1 MVVLGQDENGGG
13 GDEPIRTTREPNQ
26 SNSGRGNEN
35 GVEGEPVTPDGGSQN
50 PSEGNNPQADNGEQ
64 GIEGVPRGRANGSE
78 NVSGSGTATGGVR
91 GNQQGGQ
98 KTSDASQRG
107 TGDSGPERGERT
119 GSSGVPIRDKQSQ
132 GLSEHTSDQN
142 GTERKSSDEA
152 TERLKQQQQVKDD
165 TPIKAADEAN
175 IAETLP
181 LLYSEQHEDIKAIE
195 KRLYSNGKSYEIG
208 VYTIAFR
215 GLFGHKQGGLREY
228 MRMPKPLLME

>member
-1 MVVLGQDENGGG
+1 ME
-13 GDEPIRTTREPNQ
+13 R
-26 SNSGRGNEN
+26 
-35 GVEGEPVTPDGGSQN
+35 EPVTPDGGSQN
-50 PSEGNNPQADNGEQ
+50 PSKGNNPQTDNGEQ
-64 GIEGVPRGRANGSE
+64 GIEGVPGGRANGSE
-78 NVSGSGTATGGVR
+78 DVSGSRAAAGGAR
-91 GNQQGGQ
+91 GNQQGSQ

-107 TGDSGPERGERT
+107 TGDSGRGRGRGT
-119 GSSGVPIRDKQSQ
+119 GGSGVSVRDKQSQ
-132 GLSEHTSDQN
+132 GLSGNTSVEN
-142 GTERKSSDEA
+142 GTEQQSSDEA

-175 IAETLP
+175 IAETLL

-228 MRMPKPLLME
+228 MRMPKPLLLWNN

>member
-1 MVVLGQDENGGG
+1 M
-13 GDEPIRTTREPNQ
+13 
-26 SNSGRGNEN
+26 
-35 GVEGEPVTPDGGSQN
+35 EGEAVTPDGGSQN
-50 PSEGNNPQADNGEQ
+50 PSKGNNPQADNGEQ
-64 GIEGVPRGRANGSE
+64 GAEGVPRGRANGGE
-78 NVSGSGTATGGVR
+78 DVSGSGTATGGVR
-91 GNQQGGQ
+91 GNQQGGK

-107 TGDSGPERGERT
+107 TGDSGPERGERA
-119 GSSGVPIRDKQSQ
+119 GGSGVSVRNKQSQ

-142 GTERKSSDEA
+142 GTEQQSSDEA
-152 TERLKQQQQVKDD
+152 TERLKQQQVKDD

-215 GLFGHKQGGLREY
+215 GLFGHKQGGLSRY
-228 MRMPKPLLME
+228 MRMPKPLLIE

>member
-1 MVVLGQDENGGG
+1 M
-13 GDEPIRTTREPNQ
+13 
-26 SNSGRGNEN
+26 
-35 GVEGEPVTPDGGSQN
+35 EGEPVTPDGGSQN
-50 PSEGNNPQADNGEQ
+50 PSEGNNPKADNREQ
-64 GIEGVPRGRANGSE
+64 GAEGVPRGRANGGE
-78 NVSGSGTATGGVR
+78 NVSGSGSTVGGTR

-107 TGDSGPERGERT
+107 TRDSGQERSEGT
-119 GSSGVPIRDKQSQ
+119 GGSRVSVRDKQSQ
-132 GLSEHTSDQN
+132 GLSGNTSVENERN
-142 GTERKSSDEA
+142 GQSSDEA

-195 KRLYSNGKSYEIG
+195 QRLYSNGKSYEIG

>member
-1 MVVLGQDENGGG
+1 M
-13 GDEPIRTTREPNQ
+13 
-26 SNSGRGNEN
+26 
-35 GVEGEPVTPDGGSQN
+35 EGEPVTPDGGSQN

-64 GIEGVPRGRANGSE
+64 GVEGVPRGRANGSE
-78 NVSGSGTATGGVR
+78 NVSGSGTATGGTR

-107 TGDSGPERGERT
+107 TRDSGQERSEGT
-119 GSSGVPIRDKQSQ
+119 GGGVPVRDKQGKEVS
-132 GLSEHTSDQN
+132 GNTSDEN

>member
-1 MVVLGQDENGGG
+1 MSLYELPENLIKAIVDEGMKTAWK
-13 GDEPIRTTREPNQ
+13 ESLSLPTEAARTRAKAIIRKRAME
-26 SNSGRGNEN
+26 SRGL
-35 GVEGEPVTPDGGSQN
+35 
-50 PSEGNNPQADNGEQ
+50 
-64 GIEGVPRGRANGSE
+64 RAFPEDAQMAARMFLEVGPLLAEHEAISKA
-78 NVSGSGTATGGVR
+78 VK
-91 GNQQGGQ
+91 

-107 TGDSGPERGERT
+107 TRDSGQKRSEGAG
-119 GSSGVPIRDKQSQ
+119 GSGIPVRDKQSQ
-132 GLSEHTSDQN
+132 GLSGNTSNEN
-142 GTERKSSDEA
+142 GAERKSSDEA

>member
-1 MVVLGQDENGGG
+1 MSLYELPENLIKAIVDEGMKTAWK
-13 GDEPIRTTREPNQ
+13 ESLSLPTETARTRAKAIIRKRIME
-26 SNSGRGNEN
+26 SRGL
-35 GVEGEPVTPDGGSQN
+35 
-50 PSEGNNPQADNGEQ
+50 
-64 GIEGVPRGRANGSE
+64 RAFPE
-78 NVSGSGTATGGVR
+78 
-91 GNQQGGQ
+91 
-98 KTSDASQRG
+98 DAQMAARMFLEVGPLLAEHEAISKAVKKHPMLRNAAPEIL
-107 TGDSGPERGERT
+107 DSGV
-119 GSSGVPIRDKQSQ
+119 SVRDKQSQ
-132 GLSEHTSDQN
+132 GLSGNTSVENERN
-142 GTERKSSDEA
+142 GQSSDEA
-152 TERLKQQQQVKDD
+152 TERLKRQQQVKDD

>member
-1 MVVLGQDENGGG
+1 M
-13 GDEPIRTTREPNQ
+13 
-26 SNSGRGNEN
+26 
-35 GVEGEPVTPDGGSQN
+35 EGEPVTPDGDSQN

-64 GIEGVPRGRANGSE
+64 GTEGIPGGRANGGE
-78 NVSGSGTATGGVR
+78 NVSGSGTATGRAR

-107 TGDSGPERGERT
+107 TRDFGQKRSEGT
-119 GSSGVPIRDKQSQ
+119 GSSGVSVRDKQSQ
-132 GLSEHTSDQN
+132 GLSGNTSVENERN
-142 GTERKSSDEA
+142 GQSSDEA
-152 TERLKQQQQVKDD
+152 TERLKRQQQVKDD

>member
-1 MVVLGQDENGGG
+1 M
-13 GDEPIRTTREPNQ
+13 
-26 SNSGRGNEN
+26 
-35 GVEGEPVTPDGGSQN
+35 EGEPVTPDGGSQN

-64 GIEGVPRGRANGSE
+64 GAKGVPRGRANGGE
-78 NVSGSGTATGGVR
+78 NVSGSGTAAGGAR

-107 TGDSGPERGERT
+107 TGDSGRKRSEGT
-119 GSSGVPIRDKQSQ
+119 GGSRVSVRDKQSQ
-132 GLSEHTSDQN
+132 GLSGNTSVENERN
-142 GTERKSSDEA
+142 GQSSDEA

-195 KRLYSNGKSYEIG
+195 QRLYSNGKSYEIG

>member
-1 MVVLGQDENGGG
+1 MLDLGQDENGGG
-13 GDEPIRTTREPNQ
+13 SNESIRTTGEPNQ

-35 GVEGEPVTPDGGSQN
+35 GVEREPVTPDGGSQN

-64 GIEGVPRGRANGSE
+64 GVEGVPGGRSNGSK
-78 NVSGSGTATGGVR
+78 NVSGGGPATGGAQ

-107 TGDSGPERGERT
+107 TGDSGPKRGERT
-119 GSSGVPIRDKQSQ
+119 GGSGVPFRDKQSQ

-142 GTERKSSDEA
+142 GAERKSSDEA
-152 TERLKQQQQVKDD
+152 TGRLKRQQQVKDD

-195 KRLYSNGKSYEIG
+195 KRLYSNDKPYEIG
-208 VYTIAFR
+208 I
-215 GLFGHKQGGLREY
+215 Q
-228 MRMPKPLLME
+228 LLLEACSDISKAD

>member
-1 MVVLGQDENGGG
+1 M
-13 GDEPIRTTREPNQ
+13 
-26 SNSGRGNEN
+26 
-35 GVEGEPVTPDGGSQN
+35 EGEPVTPDGGSQN

-64 GIEGVPRGRANGSE
+64 GVEGVPRGRANGSKD
-78 NVSGSGTATGGVR
+78 VSGGGTVAGGAR

-107 TGDSGPERGERT
+107 TGDFGRGRGRGT
-119 GSSGVPIRDKQSQ
+119 GGSGVSVRDKQSQ
-132 GLSEHTSDQN
+132 GLSGNTSIEN
-142 GTERKSSDEA
+142 ETERKSSDEA
-152 TERLKQQQQVKDD
+152 TERLKRQQQVKDD

-228 MRMPKPLLME
+228 MLMPKPLLME

>member
-1 MVVLGQDENGGG
+1 M
-13 GDEPIRTTREPNQ
+13 
-26 SNSGRGNEN
+26 
-35 GVEGEPVTPDGGSQN
+35 EGEPVTPDGGSQN
-50 PSEGNNPQADNGEQ
+50 PSKGNNPQADNGEQ
-64 GIEGVPRGRANGSE
+64 GAEGVPRGRANGGE
-78 NVSGSGTATGGVR
+78 DVSGSGTATGGVR
-91 GNQQGGQ
+91 GNQQGGK

-107 TGDSGPERGERT
+107 TGDSGPERGERA
-119 GSSGVPIRDKQSQ
+119 GGSGVSVRNKQSQ

-142 GTERKSSDEA
+142 GTEQQSSDEA
-152 TERLKQQQQVKDD
+152 TERLKQQQVKDD

-215 GLFGHKQGGLREY
+215 GLFGHKQGGLSRY
-228 MRMPKPLLME
+228 MRMPKPLLIE

>member
-1 MVVLGQDENGGG
+1 M
-13 GDEPIRTTREPNQ
+13 
-26 SNSGRGNEN
+26 
-35 GVEGEPVTPDGGSQN
+35 EGEPVTPDGGSQN

-78 NVSGSGTATGGVR
+78 NVSGSGTAAGGAR
-91 GNQQGGQ
+91 GNQHGGQ

-107 TGDSGPERGERT
+107 TGDSGRKRSEGT
-119 GSSGVPIRDKQSQ
+119 GGSRVSVRDKQSQ
-132 GLSEHTSDQN
+132 GLSGNTSVENERN
-142 GTERKSSDEA
+142 GQSSDEA

-195 KRLYSNGKSYEIG
+195 QRLYSNGKSYEIG

-228 MRMPKPLLME
+228 MLMPKPLLME

>member
-1 MVVLGQDENGGG
+1 M
-13 GDEPIRTTREPNQ
+13 
-26 SNSGRGNEN
+26 
-35 GVEGEPVTPDGGSQN
+35 EGEPVTPDGGGQN

-64 GIEGVPRGRANGSE
+64 GIESVPGGRANGGE
-78 NVSGSGTATGGVR
+78 NVSGGGTATGGAR

-107 TGDSGPERGERT
+107 TGDSGPKRSERT
-119 GSSGVPIRDKQSQ
+119 GSSGVPIRNKQSQ
-132 GLSEHTSDQN
+132 GLSEHTSVENDGN
-142 GTERKSSDEA
+142 GQSSDEA
-152 TERLKQQQQVKDD
+152 TERLKRQQQVKDD

-195 KRLYSNGKSYEIG
+195 KRLYSNGKPYEIG

-215 GLFGHKQGGLREY
+215 GLFRHKQGGLSRY

>member
-1 MVVLGQDENGGG
+1 MVDLGQDENGGG
-13 GDEPIRTTREPNQ
+13 GDESIRTTREPNQ

-50 PSEGNNPQADNGEQ
+50 PSEGNNPQAGNGEQ
-64 GIEGVPRGRANGSE
+64 GTEGVPGGRTNGGKD
-78 NVSGSGTATGGVR
+78 VSGSGTATGGTR

-107 TGDSGPERGERT
+107 TRDSGQKRSEGAG
-119 GSSGVPIRDKQSQ
+119 GSRVSVRDKQSQ
-132 GLSEHTSDQN
+132 GLSGNTSVENERN
-142 GTERKSSDEA
+142 GQSSDEA

-195 KRLYSNGKSYEIG
+195 QRLYSNGKSYEIG

-228 MRMPKPLLME
+228 MLMPKPLLME

>member
-1 MVVLGQDENGGG
+1 M
-13 GDEPIRTTREPNQ
+13 
-26 SNSGRGNEN
+26 
-35 GVEGEPVTPDGGSQN
+35 EGKPVTPDGGSQN

-64 GIEGVPRGRANGSE
+64 GAEGVPRGRANGGE
-78 NVSGSGTATGGVR
+78 NVSGSGTAASGAR

-107 TGDSGPERGERT
+107 TGDSGRKRSEGT
-119 GSSGVPIRDKQSQ
+119 GGSRVSIRDKQSQ
-132 GLSEHTSDQN
+132 GLSGNTSVENERN
-142 GTERKSSDEA
+142 GQSSDEA

>member
-1 MVVLGQDENGGG
+1 M
-13 GDEPIRTTREPNQ
+13 
-26 SNSGRGNEN
+26 
-35 GVEGEPVTPDGGSQN
+35 EGEPVTPDGGSQN

-64 GIEGVPRGRANGSE
+64 GAEGVPRGRANGGE
-78 NVSGSGTATGGVR
+78 NVSGSGTAAGGAR

-107 TGDSGPERGERT
+107 TGDSGRKRSEGT
-119 GSSGVPIRDKQSQ
+119 GGSRVSVRDKQSQ
-132 GLSEHTSDQN
+132 GLSGNTSVENERN
-142 GTERKSSDEA
+142 GQSSDEA

-195 KRLYSNGKSYEIG
+195 QRLYSNGKSYEIG

-228 MRMPKPLLME
+228 MLMPKPLLME

>member
-1 MVVLGQDENGGG
+1 M
-13 GDEPIRTTREPNQ
+13 
-26 SNSGRGNEN
+26 
-35 GVEGEPVTPDGGSQN
+35 EGEPVTPDGDSQN

-64 GIEGVPRGRANGSE
+64 GTEGVPGGRANGGE
-78 NVSGSGTATGGVR
+78 NVSGSGATVGGTR

-107 TGDSGPERGERT
+107 TRDSGPERGERT

-142 GTERKSSDEA
+142 GTERESSDEA
-152 TERLKQQQQVKDD
+152 TERLKRQQQVKDD

-208 VYTIAFR
+208 VYAIAFR

>member
-1 MVVLGQDENGGG
+1 M
-13 GDEPIRTTREPNQ
+13 
-26 SNSGRGNEN
+26 
-35 GVEGEPVTPDGGSQN
+35 EGEPVTPDGGSQN

-64 GIEGVPRGRANGSE
+64 GAEGVPRGRANGGE
-78 NVSGSGTATGGVR
+78 DVSGSGTATGGVR
-91 GNQQGGQ
+91 GNQQGGK

-107 TGDSGPERGERT
+107 TGDSGRGR
-119 GSSGVPIRDKQSQ
+119 GRGAGGSGVSVRDKQSQ
-132 GLSEHTSDQN
+132 GLSGNTSVENERN
-142 GTERKSSDEA
+142 GQSSDEA

-215 GLFGHKQGGLREY
+215 GLFGHKQGGLSRY
-228 MRMPKPLLME
+228 MRMPKPLLIE